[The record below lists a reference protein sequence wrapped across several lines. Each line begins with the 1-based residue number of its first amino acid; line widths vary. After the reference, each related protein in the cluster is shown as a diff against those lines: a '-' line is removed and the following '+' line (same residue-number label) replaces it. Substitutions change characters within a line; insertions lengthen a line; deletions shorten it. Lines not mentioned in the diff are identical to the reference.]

1 VSDQYKGSIV
11 QTDDGRVITGRIVS
25 ESPDSIIVVT
35 DPEDATR
42 FVELRRSAIEEIRS
56 ATESLMPKGLLD
68 PLNESEVLDLL
79 AYTLSRD
86 SAKAPF
92 YGSQKPK

>member
-1 VSDQYKGSIV
+1 
-11 QTDDGRVITGRIVS
+11 
-25 ESPDSIIVVT
+25 
-35 DPEDATR
+35 
-42 FVELRRSAIEEIRS
+42 
-56 ATESLMPKGLLD
+56 MPKGLLD